1 MLLGQGVLKGHCHA
15 IAVSLQRAKT
25 CQPKNNALVFCQG
38 LYYCTEYFT
47 VICCYGWR
55 GLEWIETSKKLANLF
70 KFSSCVLKKSQ
81 ANCYGFLSLL
91 NFIRYLRSYAGAFL
105 VQLKVLRYFSI
116 MTNPEAPLCLKQ
128 KFSFLSTTRTTRIT
142 RGTTSHNLVIPQPRT
157 NLGKR
162 TSYSA
167 TLLFNALE
175 VDLKILAVHPLA
187 SPSALSSFSFSLK
200 HKLCGLFLQNL
211 NTVSHLEELCCH
223 ECCFLL
229 KCRCFFLVCDYFMF
243 LSLLLL
249 LLIV

>member
-1 MLLGQGVLKGHCHA
+1 MIKCRKLQLL
-15 IAVSLQRAKT
+15 
-25 CQPKNNALVFCQG
+25 
-38 LYYCTEYFT
+38 
-47 VICCYGWR
+47 
-55 GLEWIETSKKLANLF
+55 
-70 KFSSCVLKKSQ
+70 
-81 ANCYGFLSLL
+81 
-91 NFIRYLRSYAGAFL
+91 
-105 VQLKVLRYFSI
+105 FSI
-116 MTNPEAPLCLKQ
+116 MANPEAPLCLKQ

-162 TSYSA
+162 TFSSSA
-167 TLLFNALE
+167 TVLFNALE
-175 VDLKILAVHPLA
+175 VDLKILAAHPLG

-200 HKLCGLFLQNL
+200 HKLRGLFLQNL

-223 ECCFLL
+223 ECRFLL